1 MLILRNW
8 RDNLKESSMDS
19 FLALPLKKL
28 LNFYGNLKVQEVL
41 KQMRIFEIIIYET
54 LGSVSNFLAHIL
66 PCDFKIAFTFHRF
79 SLKAAFTI
87 IQYRH
92 TTQIQRKSSILLTNR
107 YTNSLR
113 FNVNLLIKY
122 KYFRVVFAYS
132 SINRISNE
140 QKKKHTENWFFQYIR
155 KKSVFLVISH
165 FYFVF
170 IFIPNSDRA
179 CKTCA

>member
-1 MLILRNW
+1 MKGFSIDHL
-8 RDNLKESSMDS
+8 LKE
-19 FLALPLKKL
+19 L
-28 LNFYGNLKVQEVL
+28 LNFQNWRSKRSIKLGNFQNHKLPQFQTFWLIFV
-41 KQMRIFEIIIYET
+41 RII
-54 LGSVSNFLAHIL
+54 SKL
-66 PCDFKIAFTFHRF
+66 PQHFTGF
-79 SLKAAFTI
+79 SFKAAFTI
-87 IQYRH
+87 IQIRH

-107 YTNSLR
+107 YANSLR